1 MDQAGFCLRILSWAT
16 AKGRLEPSLVW
27 SHENAPQFTRCLC
40 RWKASEIHATS
51 ATAASSEGWVDL
63 ENGVPV
69 KFDAKGVVY
78 AIGEHWTIPAR
89 TTTGDVIRPQDQPDF
104 AIREAY
110 AIATHRPLW

>member
-1 MDQAGFCLRILSWAT
+1 
-16 AKGRLEPSLVW
+16 
-27 SHENAPQFTRCLC
+27 
-40 RWKASEIHATS
+40 
-51 ATAASSEGWVDL
+51 
-63 ENGVPV
+63 V
-69 KFDAKGVVY
+69 KFDAKGFVY